1 MAKATSKRRAP
12 KPGRPATRSRNIR
25 IIDVEGE
32 DELLKSQL
40 RHLGLYEAE
49 IRGGNLF

>member
-25 IIDVEGE
+25 IIDVENE
-32 DELLKSQL
+32 DEQLKIQL
-40 RHLGLYEAE
+40 RNLGLYESD
-49 IRGGNLF
+49 IKGG